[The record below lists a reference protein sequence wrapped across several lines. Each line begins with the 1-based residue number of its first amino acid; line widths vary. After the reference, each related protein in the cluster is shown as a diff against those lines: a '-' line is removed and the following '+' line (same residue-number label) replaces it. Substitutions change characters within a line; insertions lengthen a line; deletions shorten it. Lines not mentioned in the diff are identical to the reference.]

1 MTNWRSRQGIHL
13 ELRDQRPLMADEDL
27 PAARPQV
34 MPIFMGAPWA
44 QRYGGPG
51 SELSLSEWRAQVEY
65 LAGLQ
70 GLSAPQT
77 LQFILNSLEGEAR
90 REVQAAP
97 EATRATA
104 QAVFDFLTGQYGDA
118 TPVAVLQT
126 QFFNCKQ
133 GPRQTLRAFALRL
146 REQFTR
152 LKRRRDHGLGGKE
165 TLLRDQFLLGLR
177 EGPVRQSLRVQLR
190 RDPELTFE
198 DLRKEA
204 LALELDHAETADPSV
219 CMAASGTSSS
229 TSSGSSD
236 WKQTLRV
243 ELMNDVREQMT
254 ELSKTLL
261 EEFRRERPNPLPCLE
276 NVLTRMGAKTQE
288 DAHSGL
294 PALDSS
300 GTSRVARFV
309 MAVESLDTIVAS
321 AALAAVHRGVFRV
334 TGHCGSSG
342 RDPLD

>member
-1 MTNWRSRQGIHL
+1 
-13 ELRDQRPLMADEDL
+13 MADKDL

-97 EATRATA
+97 EATRATE

-118 TPVAVLQT
+118 TPVAVLRT

-152 LKRRRDHGLGGKE
+152 LKRRRDHGLGGEE

-198 DLRKEA
+198 DLRREA
-204 LALELDHAETADPSV
+204 LALELDHAEMADPSV

-229 TSSGSSD
+229 HEGCPGT
-236 WKQTLRV
+236 
-243 ELMNDVREQMT
+243 NDRAVQDPFGGV
-254 ELSKTLL
+254 S
-261 EEFRRERPNPLPCLE
+261 P
-276 NVLTRMGAKTQE
+276 GAAK
-288 DAHSGL
+288 
-294 PALDSS
+294 
-300 GTSRVARFV
+300 
-309 MAVESLDTIVAS
+309 SL
-321 AALAAVHRGVFRV
+321 ALASRTFLL
-334 TGHCGSSG
+334 G
-342 RDPLD
+342 REPKPRKTPIPACRP

>member
-1 MTNWRSRQGIHL
+1 M
-13 ELRDQRPLMADEDL
+13 E
-27 PAARPQV
+27 
-34 MPIFMGAPWA
+34 
-44 QRYGGPG
+44 
-51 SELSLSEWRAQVEY
+51 AQVEY

-70 GLSAPQT
+70 GLSAPQM

-118 TPVAVLQT
+118 TPVAVLRT

-152 LKRRRDHGLGGKE
+152 LKRRRDHGLGGEE

-198 DLRKEA
+198 DLRREA

-229 TSSGSSD
+229 TSSVRLEAD
-236 WKQTLRV
+236 
-243 ELMNDVREQMT
+243 LMCRTHEGCPGTNDRAVQDTFGGVSPGAAKSVALASR
-254 ELSKTLL
+254 TLL
-261 EEFRRERPNPLPCLE
+261 LGREPKPRKTPIPACRP
-276 NVLTRMGAKTQE
+276 
-288 DAHSGL
+288 
-294 PALDSS
+294 
-300 GTSRVARFV
+300 
-309 MAVESLDTIVAS
+309 
-321 AALAAVHRGVFRV
+321 
-334 TGHCGSSG
+334 
-342 RDPLD
+342 

>member
-1 MTNWRSRQGIHL
+1 
-13 ELRDQRPLMADEDL
+13 MADEDL

-51 SELSLSEWRAQVEY
+51 LELSLSEWRAQVEY

-104 QAVFDFLTGQYGDA
+104 QDVFDFLPGQYGDA
-118 TPVAVLQT
+118 TPVAVLRT
-126 QFFNCKQ
+126 QFFNCKR

-152 LKRRRDHGLGGKE
+152 LKRRRDHGLGGEE

-190 RDPELTFE
+190 RDPELMFE
-198 DLRKEA
+198 DLRREA

-229 TSSGSSD
+229 TSSGPSD
-236 WKQTLRV
+236 WKQTLRA
-243 ELMNDVREQMT
+243 ELMKDVREQMT

-261 EEFRRERPNPLPCLE
+261 EEFRWERPNPLP
-276 NVLTRMGAKTQE
+276 
-288 DAHSGL
+288 L
-294 PALDSS
+294 PRERSYSDGSQNPGRRPFRPA
-300 GTSRVARFV
+300 GPRFQWD
-309 MAVESLDTIVAS
+309 EQGRPICN
-321 AALAAVHRGVFRV
+321 GCGEP
-334 TGHCGSSG
+334 GHYRRQCGSRRGSQG
-342 RDPLD
+342 GF

>member
-97 EATRATA
+97 EATRAMA

-118 TPVAVLQT
+118 TPVAVLRT

-152 LKRRRDHGLGGKE
+152 LKRRRDHGLGGEE

-177 EGPVRQSLRVQLR
+177 EGPVHQSLRVQLR
-190 RDPELTFE
+190 
-198 DLRKEA
+198 
-204 LALELDHAETADPSV
+204 
-219 CMAASGTSSS
+219 
-229 TSSGSSD
+229 
-236 WKQTLRV
+236 
-243 ELMNDVREQMT
+243 
-254 ELSKTLL
+254 
-261 EEFRRERPNPLPCLE
+261 
-276 NVLTRMGAKTQE
+276 
-288 DAHSGL
+288 
-294 PALDSS
+294 
-300 GTSRVARFV
+300 
-309 MAVESLDTIVAS
+309 
-321 AALAAVHRGVFRV
+321 
-334 TGHCGSSG
+334 
-342 RDPLD
+342 

>member
-1 MTNWRSRQGIHL
+1 
-13 ELRDQRPLMADEDL
+13 MADEDL

-118 TPVAVLQT
+118 TPVAVLRT

-152 LKRRRDHGLGGKE
+152 LKRRRDHGLGGEE
-165 TLLRDQFLLGLR
+165 TLLRDQFLLGSGRALF
-177 EGPVRQSLRVQLR
+177 VRVCVYSS
-190 RDPELTFE
+190 
-198 DLRKEA
+198 
-204 LALELDHAETADPSV
+204 AETPS
-219 CMAASGTSSS
+219 
-229 TSSGSSD
+229 
-236 WKQTLRV
+236 
-243 ELMNDVREQMT
+243 
-254 ELSKTLL
+254 
-261 EEFRRERPNPLPCLE
+261 
-276 NVLTRMGAKTQE
+276 
-288 DAHSGL
+288 
-294 PALDSS
+294 
-300 GTSRVARFV
+300 
-309 MAVESLDTIVAS
+309 
-321 AALAAVHRGVFRV
+321 
-334 TGHCGSSG
+334 
-342 RDPLD
+342 